1 MKRFLRIGTLIA
13 CTVFLLAALVYAQ
26 EQDSSAIV
34 DQLNNELEKEAAFT
48 PQDLN
53 PIKKPLKN
61 MLNKGA
67 AKEDLKKLLKDLSEN
82 RIKGKDLKNTVDS
95 MNDLV
100 NSGESPQEAGNIVSR
115 AAHLAQAQG
124 LKGTALAAKVHEA
137 IKERKAEREKLK
149 EQKKVQREE
158 SKKQKE
164 QSKGKTQE
172 HKQGEGMGHG
182 YGHTGEGKGRK

>member
-1 MKRFLRIGTLIA
+1 MKGFLRIGTLIV
-13 CTVFLLAALVYAQ
+13 CMVFLLTALVYAQ
-26 EQDSSAIV
+26 EQNSNAIV
-34 DQLNNELEKEAAFT
+34 GQLNKELEKEAAFI
-48 PQDLN
+48 PQDLKL
-53 PIKKPLKN
+53 IEKPLKN

-100 NSGESPQEAGNIVSR
+100 NNGESPQEAGNIVSR

-158 SKKQKE
+158 SKEQKE

-182 YGHTGEGKGRK
+182 YGHTGEGKERK

>member
-1 MKRFLRIGTLIA
+1 MKRLLKTEALVA
-13 CTVFLLAALVYAQ
+13 CTVFLLAALAYAQ
-26 EQDSSAIV
+26 ERDSNAIV
-34 DQLNNELEKEAAFT
+34 GQLNSELEKDAAFA
-48 PQDLN
+48 PQDLKT
-53 PIKKPLKN
+53 IEKPLKN
-61 MLNKGA
+61 MLDKGA
-67 AKEDLKKLLKDLSEN
+67 TKEDLKILLKDLSEN
-82 RIKGKDLKNTVDS
+82 KIRGKDLKNTVDS

-100 NSGESPQEAGNIVSR
+100 NSGESPREAGNIVSN

-137 IKERKAEREKLK
+137 IKERKAGREKLK

-158 SKKQKE
+158 SKNHKE

-182 YGHTGEGKGRK
+182 YGHTVGGKGRK

>member
-1 MKRFLRIGTLIA
+1 MG
-13 CTVFLLAALVYAQ
+13 FLLAALVYAQ
-26 EQDSSAIV
+26 EQDSSVIV

-61 MLNKGA
+61 MLDKGA
-67 AKEDLKKLLKDLSEN
+67 AKEDLKKVLKDLSEN

-100 NSGESPQEAGNIVSR
+100 NSGESPKEAGNIVSR

-124 LKGTALAAKVHEA
+124 LKGTALVAKVHEA
-137 IKERKAEREKLK
+137 IKQRKAEREKLK
-149 EQKKVQREE
+149 EEKKTQREE
-158 SKKQKE
+158 RKKQKE
-164 QSKGKTQE
+164 ESKGKTQE
-172 HKQGEGMGHG
+172 YKQGEGIGRGHS
-182 YGHTGEGKGRK
+182 GEGKGRK

>member
-13 CTVFLLAALVYAQ
+13 CMVFLLAVLAYAQ
-26 EQDSSAIV
+26 KQDSSAIV

-67 AKEDLKKLLKDLSEN
+67 AKEDLKKVLKDLSEN

-100 NSGESPQEAGNIVSR
+100 NSGESPKEAGNIVSR

-172 HKQGEGMGHG
+172 HKQGEGIGRG

>member
-13 CTVFLLAALVYAQ
+13 CIVFLLAALTYAQ
-26 EQDSSAIV
+26 KQDSNAVI

-48 PQDLN
+48 PQDLK
-53 PIKKPLKN
+53 PIEKPLKN

-82 RIKGKDLKNTVDS
+82 RIKGKDLKSTVDS

-137 IKERKAEREKLK
+137 IKQRKAEREKLK
-149 EQKKVQREE
+149 EEKKE
-158 SKKQKE
+158 QKE
-164 QSKGKTQE
+164 HSKGKTQE
-172 HKQGEGMGHG
+172 YKQSGGMGHG

>member
-1 MKRFLRIGTLIA
+1 MKRFLRIGMLIA
-13 CTVFLLAALVYAQ
+13 CMGFLLAALAYAQ
-26 EQDSSAIV
+26 KEDSNAIV
-34 DQLNNELEKEAAFT
+34 NQLNNELEKEAAFT

-67 AKEDLKKLLKDLSEN
+67 AKEDLKKVLKDLSEN
-82 RIKGKDLKNTVDS
+82 RIKGKDLKSTVDS

-137 IKERKAEREKLK
+137 IKQRKAEREKLK
-149 EQKKVQREE
+149 EQKKI
-158 SKKQKE
+158 QKE
-164 QSKGKTQE
+164 EHKKEKEQHRVKTQE

-182 YGHTGEGKGRK
+182 YGHTGESKGRK

>member
-13 CTVFLLAALVYAQ
+13 CTGFLLAVLVYAQ
-26 EQDSSAIV
+26 EQNSNAIV
-34 DQLNNELEKEAAFT
+34 GQLNKELEKEAAFT
-48 PQDLN
+48 PQDLK
-53 PIKKPLKN
+53 PIEKPLKN

-82 RIKGKDLKNTVDS
+82 GIKGKDLKSTVDS

-100 NSGESPQEAGNIVSR
+100 NSGESPQEASNIVSR

-137 IKERKAEREKLK
+137 IKERKAERDKLK
-149 EQKKVQREE
+149 EQKKGQREE

-182 YGHTGEGKGRK
+182 YGHTGESKGRK